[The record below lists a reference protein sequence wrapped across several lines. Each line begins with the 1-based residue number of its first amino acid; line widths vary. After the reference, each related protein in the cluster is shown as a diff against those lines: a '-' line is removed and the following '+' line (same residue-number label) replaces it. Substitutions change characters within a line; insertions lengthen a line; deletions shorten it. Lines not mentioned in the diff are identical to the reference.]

1 LKTEEMKNRTLAAT
15 IIRSVL
21 LFCIGIFAVIF
32 SIYYYYTR
40 ETIKETTRE
49 NAIFLA
55 NNTVN
60 QIEQV
65 LNPIE
70 KIPDIIARMMESSFL
85 TEDSLI
91 PFLQSILK
99 NNKTIFASAIA
110 YEPSYFPEKGLYY
123 APYVFRQGDSISTTS
138 LGGEN
143 YEYFFMDWY
152 QIPKM
157 TNSSYWSEPYFDEG
171 GANILMTTYSTP
183 FYTYKNGVRTF
194 SGVVTIDVS
203 LEFLK
208 QIMSKLKILDTGYAF
223 LISRNGVI
231 ITHPNQKYVMNE
243 SIFSIAK
250 ANDQPGMRS
259 VGRNMVQ
266 GKSNFA
272 SADFKSKFK
281 SGKLWINYISL
292 PSSHWSIGV
301 IYPESEMFASL
312 RKINIIL
319 MLLVVFGLSLLSVF
333 ITRIINN
340 ITKPLKLLASSARLI
355 ASGNF
360 NVKLPEIK
368 THDEMEELCDSFI
381 YMQKELAE
389 YIVTLKDTTSAKEK
403 IESELRI
410 AREIQMAMIPHIFP
424 PFPDLPQIDVFAV
437 LKSAKEV
444 GGDLYDFFVIDGD
457 KFCFAIGDVSGKGV
471 PASLFMAVTRTL
483 VRSISDKEVSPSV
496 IVTSLNKSLS
506 DNNESSMFVTF
517 FLGVLNLKTGQLKY
531 CNAGHN
537 PPVIIHGNGDVAM
550 FDKTKYIPV
559 GLFEDFDYQELSL
572 QLEDGDKIFLYTD
585 GVSEAE
591 NADNKL
597 FGDDT
602 LMNIVSQ
609 NAKATPRDLIHRM
622 EEEIATHV
630 NGFTQSDDITM
641 MTIVYDGKHN
651 RS

>member
-1 LKTEEMKNRTLAAT
+1 MKKRTLAAH

-55 NNTVN
+55 NNTVS

-70 KIPDIIARMMESSFL
+70 KIPEIIARMMESSFL

-91 PFLQSILK
+91 PFLKSVLR
-99 NNKTIFASAIA
+99 NNKTIYASAIA

-123 APYVFRQGDSISTTS
+123 APYVFRQGDSISITS

-157 TNSSYWSEPYFDEG
+157 TQSPYWSEPYFDEG
-171 GANILMTTYSTP
+171 GANILMTTYSIP
-183 FYTYKNGVRTF
+183 FYTYKKGVRNF

-203 LEFLK
+203 LEFLI
-208 QIMSKLKILDTGYAF
+208 QIMSNVKILETGYAF

-231 ITHPNQKYVMNE
+231 ITHPNKKYVMNE

-250 ANDQPGMRS
+250 ENNQPGMRD
-259 VGRNMVQ
+259 VGRKMVQ
-266 GKSNFA
+266 GQSNFA
-272 SADFKSKFK
+272 SADFKSKYK
-281 SGKLWINYISL
+281 AGKLFINYKSL

-301 IYPESEMFASL
+301 IYPQSEMLASL

-319 MLLVVFGLSLLSVF
+319 LFLVFFGLTLLSVF
-333 ITRIINN
+333 IIRIINK
-340 ITKPLKLLASSARLI
+340 ITDPLKHLAGSARLI
-355 ASGNF
+355 AAGNF

-368 THDEMEELCDSFI
+368 TRDEMEELCDSFI

-483 VRSISDKEVSPSV
+483 VRSISDKEISPAV
-496 IVTSLNKSLS
+496 IVSSLNKSLS

-517 FLGVLNLKTGQLKY
+517 FLGVLDLGTGLLHY

-537 PPVIIHGNGDVAM
+537 PPVIIRGKGEVVM
-550 FDKTKYIPV
+550 FEKTKFIPV
-559 GLFEDFDYQELSL
+559 GLFEDFEYREFSL

-591 NADNKL
+591 NVDNKL
-597 FGDDT
+597 FGDDH
-602 LMNIVSQ
+602 LLNIVRQ
-609 NAKATPRDLIHRM
+609 NSTASPRELIHKM
-622 EEEIATHV
+622 EEEIAIHV

-641 MTIVYDGKHN
+641 MTIVYN
-651 RS
+651 E

>member
-1 LKTEEMKNRTLAAT
+1 MKKRTLAAH

-60 QIEQV
+60 RIEQV

-70 KIPDIIARMMESSFL
+70 KIPEIIARMMESSFL

-91 PFLQSILK
+91 PFLQSVLK
-99 NNKTIFASAIA
+99 NNKTIYGSAIA
-110 YEPSYFPEKGLYY
+110 YEPGYFPEKGLYY

-157 TNSSYWSEPYFDEG
+157 TNSAYWSEPYFDEG
-171 GANILMTTYSTP
+171 GANILMTTYSAP
-183 FYTYKNGVRTF
+183 FYTYKNGVRNF

-203 LEFLK
+203 LEFLT
-208 QIMSKLKILDTGYAF
+208 QIMSKVKILDTGYAF

-250 ANDQPGMRS
+250 ANNQPGMRN

-272 SADFKSKFK
+272 SADFKSKYK
-281 SGKLWINYISL
+281 AGKLWINYKSL

-319 MLLVVFGLSLLSVF
+319 MILVVFGLSLLSVF
-333 ITRIINN
+333 ITRVINN

-368 THDEMEELCDSFI
+368 THDEMEELCDSFS

-517 FLGVLNLKTGQLKY
+517 FLGVLDLKTGLLKY

-537 PPVIIHGNGDVAM
+537 PPVIVRGTGDVVM
-550 FDKTKYIPV
+550 FEKTKYIPV
-559 GLFEDFDYQELSL
+559 GLFEDFDYHELSL
-572 QLEDGDKIFLYTD
+572 QMEDGDKIFLYTD

-602 LMNIVSQ
+602 LMNIISQ

-622 EEEIATHV
+622 EAEIALHV

-641 MTIVYDGKHN
+641 MTIVYNGQPE
-651 RS
+651 